1 MHKSDQYINVYAYYH
16 LNRCENGV
24 GCSNQDFLLNLRYI
38 YVENLVGSETVTKY
52 ITKLLSETLWNFFSL
67 KTFLRSLVAAERE
80 KIKLEKRF
88 AEVLKIWNCTKIALP
103 EEEKNYQLKQLKVVF
118 FKVVNVL

>member
-1 MHKSDQYINVYAYYH
+1 M
-16 LNRCENGV
+16 
-24 GCSNQDFLLNLRYI
+24 
-38 YVENLVGSETVTKY
+38 VGSETVTKY

-67 KTFLRSLVAAERE
+67 RTFLRSLVAAERE

-103 EEEKNYQLKQLKVVF
+103 EEEKK
-118 FKVVNVL
+118 